1 MTKYYTVTTP
11 QTGKDGKTRF
21 HKVGVAFPQNQNAK
35 SFMTIQLFAN
45 PVNGELVLF
54 EPKADADDG
63 QVTE

>member
-11 QTGKDGKTRF
+11 ETGKDGKTRF
-21 HKVGVAFPQNQNAK
+21 PKVGVAFPQSEGSK
-35 SFMTIQLFAN
+35 SVMTIQLFAT

-54 EPKADADDG
+54 EPKADIDDG